1 MADDVCKIQTKLAH
15 DVADAV
21 AKVYK
26 ARERLDTAKGDKA
39 DPAPLIVALAGAR
52 KVGRSAIAALEQ
64 HQKEHGCQGVSA
76 SRRF

>member
-1 MADDVCKIQTKLAH
+1 VADNVCKIVAKLAH

-26 ARERLDTAKGDKA
+26 ARGRLDTAKGDKA
-39 DPAPLIVALAGAR
+39 DTSPHIVALAGAR
-52 KVGRSAIAALEQ
+52 KAGRSAIAALEQ
-64 HQKEHGCQGVSA
+64 HKKEHGCQGVSA